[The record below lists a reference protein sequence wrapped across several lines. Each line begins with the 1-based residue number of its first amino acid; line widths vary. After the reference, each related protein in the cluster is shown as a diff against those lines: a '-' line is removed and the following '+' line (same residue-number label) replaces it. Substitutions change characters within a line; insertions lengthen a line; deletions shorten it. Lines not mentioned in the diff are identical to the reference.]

1 MLSLLAFVLSAEPDC
16 LVFAADVF
24 ACFTIGSAVVVA
36 TFVVFVFQVFFVS
49 GGLLT
54 LQH

>member
-1 MLSLLAFVLSAEPDC
+1 M
-16 LVFAADVF
+16 FAADMF

-36 TFVVFVFQVFFVS
+36 TFVVFCIPVFFLS